1 MHDVREMIG
10 KEVDVTANGMH
21 YRGVLIEV
29 SDVEVHIKS
38 QLQYVSLPA
47 SSVTDVVLVEG
58 TNKQWTDTFP
68 GASDTKEATFVVPDE
83 KELPTFVISEEDKKA
98 TKQGLIP

>member
-1 MHDVREMIG
+1 MPDVQEMIG
-10 KEVDVTANGMH
+10 KEVEVTANGMR

-68 GASDTKEATFVVPDE
+68 GASDKKEATFLVPDE
-83 KELPTFVISEEDKKA
+83 KEPPTFEVPKAEEKKD
-98 TKQGLIP
+98 LIP

>member
-1 MHDVREMIG
+1 MPDVQELIG
-10 KEVDVTANGMH
+10 KEVEVTANGIH

-47 SSVTDVVLVEG
+47 SSVTDVVPVQG
-58 TNKQWTDTFP
+58 TNKQWTDTFS
-68 GASDTKEATFVVPDE
+68 GASDKKEATFEVPKEE
-83 KELPTFVISEEDKKA
+83 KKD
-98 TKQGLIP
+98 LIP

>member
-1 MHDVREMIG
+1 MQDVQEMIG
-10 KEVDVTANGMH
+10 KEVEVTSNGMR

-47 SSVTDVVLVEG
+47 SSVTDVVLAEG
-58 TNKQWTDTFP
+58 SNKQWTDTFA
-68 GASDTKEATFVVPDE
+68 GASNRKEATFAVSEE
-83 KELPTFVISEEDKKA
+83 KEPPTFALSEEEKNETKK
-98 TKQGLIP
+98 GLIP